1 MKKIKKVLIL
11 GANSDIGL
19 ETIKFFLDNNWHI
32 TAHYNQYNSNTKKIE
47 KLNSKKQEISLFK
60 FDFVNINEFEKF
72 IIKNQSFF
80 KNFDSFV
87 SLTGFQ
93 KLKNFNDFKICDFT
107 NHINVNYFS
116 NILIIRELLK
126 HMRKKKWGRIVLAS
140 SIGTKFGGSDNS
152 FMYSLS
158 KYMNEFF
165 PSLYKNFFKY
175 NILINTLKI
184 GVTNTRVV
192 RLNKKDNLKK
202 RISLIPLKRMAKP
215 SEVAKYIYF
224 LSSEENTLITNEIIN
239 ISGGE

>member
-19 ETIKFFLDNNWHI
+19 ETVKCFVDNKWHV
-32 TAHYNQYNSNTKKIE
+32 TAHYNQNNNNTKKLK
-47 KLNSKKQEISLFK
+47 KLYTKKKGISFFK
-60 FDFVNINEFEKF
+60 FNFVNIIEFEKF
-72 IIKNQSFF
+72 IHQNKNFF
-80 KNFDSFV
+80 KSFDSFI

-93 KLKNFNDFKICDFT
+93 ILKNFNDFKVNDFH
-107 NHINVNYFS
+107 NHINVNYYS

-126 HMRKKKWGRIVLAS
+126 HMKKKKWGRVVLSS

-152 FMYSLS
+152 FIYSLS
-158 KYMNEFF
+158 KFMNEFF
-165 PSLYKNFFKY
+165 PSLYKKLVKY

-184 GVTNTRVV
+184 GVTDTRVV
-192 RLNKKDNLKK
+192 RLNKNKNLKK
-202 RISLIPLKRMAKP
+202 RVSLIPLNRMAKP
-215 SEVAKYIYF
+215 LEVAKYIYF